1 LEAYGDFFTNAFGH
15 PEPRFDCDSE
25 GVVSVDELKFI
36 LSNLPV
42 KVSSQGDLFDKAGA
56 NPTIESYIASAVK
69 IYNASAVKIYNAS
82 AVKIYNPT
90 SSRVRCK
97 YKNSFFCFEKRSS
110 LLQRWWCAYL
120 VVHMYIPKS

>member
-1 LEAYGDFFTNAFGH
+1 
-15 PEPRFDCDSE
+15 
-25 GVVSVDELKFI
+25 VDELKFI

-56 NPTIESYIASAVK
+56 NPTIESYIASAVKIYNASAVKIYNASAVK